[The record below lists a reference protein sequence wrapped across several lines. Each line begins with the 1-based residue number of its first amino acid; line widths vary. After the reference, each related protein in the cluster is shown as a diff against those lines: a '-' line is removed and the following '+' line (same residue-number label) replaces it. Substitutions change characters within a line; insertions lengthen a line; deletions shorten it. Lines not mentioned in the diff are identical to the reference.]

1 MASVSESPRGEEVM
15 NLLSARSNYDL
26 IIFDLDG
33 TLIDSRLDLANSVNY
48 ARTRLGMP
56 ILPNELIYSYVGDGA
71 SMLIR
76 RAFGREPSEAE
87 LHEALEIFLGHYRLH
102 LLDNTVLYPG
112 VLEAL
117 NALHSLTLAVLTN
130 KPVNPSNAILI
141 GLGVKE
147 RFAVVYGG
155 NSFEQ
160 KKPDP
165 MGVHKILEETSIS
178 RERTLMVGDSRID
191 IQTGSNAQIA
201 TCGVTYGLASETVAE
216 ARPDFLIHDLREL
229 VTIVYPEF
237 RG

>member
-1 MASVSESPRGEEVM
+1 M
-15 NLLSARSNYDL
+15 NLPSEKNPRYDVV
-26 IIFDLDG
+26 IFDLDG

-48 ARTRLGMP
+48 TRVRLGMS

-87 LHEALEIFLGHYRLH
+87 LTEALQIFIEHYQLH

-117 NALHSLTLAVLTN
+117 QGLRSLTLAVLTN
-130 KPVNPSNAILI
+130 KPVNPSNAILR
-141 GLGVKE
+141 GLGVREK
-147 RFAVVYGG
+147 FALVYGG

-165 MGVHKILEETSIS
+165 VGIHRILEDS
-178 RERTLMVGDSRID
+178 RAPRARALIVGDSRID
-191 IQTGSNAQIA
+191 IETGRNAQIS
-201 TCGVTYGLASETVAE
+201 TCGVTYGLASETLAE
-216 ARPDFLIHDLREL
+216 AHPDFLIDDLRNL
-229 VTIVYPEF
+229 LGIVYGDGMK
-237 RG
+237 RQTLL